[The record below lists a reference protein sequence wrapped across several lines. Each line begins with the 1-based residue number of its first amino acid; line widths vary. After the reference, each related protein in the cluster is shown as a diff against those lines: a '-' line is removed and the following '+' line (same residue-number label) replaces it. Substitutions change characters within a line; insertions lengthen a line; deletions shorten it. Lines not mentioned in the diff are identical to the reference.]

1 MENLDLISFRIISF
15 VGVAKSK
22 YLEAVKKAEEGDFEK
37 AERFIVDGDNEFNK
51 GHEVHAKLI
60 AEEAKGNRTI
70 PTILLMHAED
80 QLLSAETIKIM
91 ALQMIKMY
99 KQMNEL
105 KKEDLNDEKGLSV
118 L

>member
-1 MENLDLISFRIISF
+1 MESLDLISFRIISF

-37 AERFIVDGDNEFNK
+37 AESIISEGDNEFNK

-60 AEEAKGNRTI
+60 AKEAKGDRTI

-91 ALQMIKMY
+91 ALQMIRMY
-99 KQMNEL
+99 KQ
-105 KKEDLNDEKGLSV
+105 KKKIKKGGSK
-118 L
+118 

>member
-1 MENLDLISFRIISF
+1 MENLDLVSFRIISF
-15 VGVAKSK
+15 VGMAKSK

-37 AERFIVDGDNEFNK
+37 AESFIVDGDNEFNK

-60 AEEAKGNRTI
+60 SEEAKGNRTV

-99 KQMNEL
+99 KQM
-105 KKEDLNDEKGLSV
+105 KKQGV
-118 L
+118 F